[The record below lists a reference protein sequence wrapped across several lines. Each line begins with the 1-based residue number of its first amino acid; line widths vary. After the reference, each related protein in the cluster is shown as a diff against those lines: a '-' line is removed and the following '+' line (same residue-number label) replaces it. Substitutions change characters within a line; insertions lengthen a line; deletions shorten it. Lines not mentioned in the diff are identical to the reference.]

1 MNNSQE
7 ISLKQD
13 EMYRTALAAFILH
26 ARKAVED
33 HKALYQDYVSRNFAR
48 IENDGRGG
56 YDIKQQGQSPINI
69 RQTSVLTQRKLQMR

>member
-1 MNNSQE
+1 MNNSQD

-26 ARKAVED
+26 ARKTVED

-48 IENDGRGG
+48 IETDGRGG
-56 YDIKQQGQSPINI
+56 HYIKQQGQPAINI
-69 RQTSVLTQRKLQMR
+69 KQTSVLTQRKIQMR